1 MFFLFRRPRPR
12 RRRRHRPKRRSRRPS
27 GSSSARASWCGPTTG
42 RASSRSSAPRSSPP
56 APGSASASTRP
67 PVHADDYF
75 LNRFFC
81 FAHRGMF
88 SLNGFVMAP
97 RLFFFG
103 GGVSGKHDGSVQ
115 GVRYFTCKPKHGI
128 FVRADKLILDKRG
141 RALHNSKSSAV
152 EGPIGVSTSG
162 AMRRSQSK
170 MEGMSDSGRKRGSTY
185 PSTSELV
192 RLGWVTVRSA
202 WVRLAQ
208 ISLS

>member
-97 RLFFFG
+97 RLFFLG
-103 GGVSGKHDGSVQ
+103 GGFRETRRLG
-115 GVRYFTCKPKHGI
+115 
-128 FVRADKLILDKRG
+128 AG
-141 RALHNSKSSAV
+141 RALLHVQAQARHLRAGGQV
-152 EGPIGVSTSG
+152 DPGQARPG
-162 AMRRSQSK
+162 AAQLEELGRRRTDRRLHLGRHEAQS
-170 MEGMSDSGRKRGSTY
+170 EQNGRHER
-185 PSTSELV
+185 
-192 RLGWVTVRSA
+192 
-202 WVRLAQ
+202 
-208 ISLS
+208 

>member
-1 MFFLFRRPRPR
+1 M
-12 RRRRHRPKRRSRRPS
+12 
-27 GSSSARASWCGPTTG
+27 
-42 RASSRSSAPRSSPP
+42 
-56 APGSASASTRP
+56 
-67 PVHADDYF
+67 
-75 LNRFFC
+75 
-81 FAHRGMF
+81 
-88 SLNGFVMAP
+88 
-97 RLFFFG
+97 
-103 GGVSGKHDGSVQ
+103 Q